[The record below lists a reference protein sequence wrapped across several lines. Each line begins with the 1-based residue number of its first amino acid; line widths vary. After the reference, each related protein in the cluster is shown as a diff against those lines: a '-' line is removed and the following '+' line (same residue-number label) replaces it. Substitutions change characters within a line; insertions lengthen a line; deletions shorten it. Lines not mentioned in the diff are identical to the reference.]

1 MKKILFLIVV
11 STGLLLTSC
20 YKAPDNGI
28 AKITIVTSTYF
39 RQPGVDVQLVGP
51 PTSYINEHFLTDMN
65 GEIQYEHD
73 PALEVILNVHATY
86 TDPLSVFHEA
96 HGIIRIIPDETAN
109 ETYVLN
115 P

>member
-1 MKKILFLIVV
+1 MKKILFFLLV

-20 YKAPDNGI
+20 YKEPENGI
-28 AKITIVTSTYF
+28 AKITIVSSSYF
-39 RQPGVDVQLVGP
+39 RQPWVDVQLVGP

-86 TDPLSVFHEA
+86 TDVTGFHEA
-96 HGIIRIIPDETAN
+96 HEMVRIRPDQTVN
-109 ETYVLN
+109 ETFVLN